1 MAFCTPAFH
10 RGDDPAMRIF
20 AKGWSMNK
28 DGPGHRRIYYLKGCN
43 LRCAWCASPE
53 SISMDDQLLF
63 YPGRT
68 GESDLSYLCP
78 HQALHDKE
86 IDRKKCSECPDQLC
100 RSFHHKALEW
110 VGCDMSVDEVEAD
123 ILQSVNGW
131 GNCAGV
137 TFGGGEPSLQAPQL
151 LILLNRLHKHKIHTA
166 FESNGVPDGFTSL
179 VKSADLVITDLK
191 AGCAD
196 TFKKYT
202 GGDFRKVLEH
212 HEYAAKKA
220 DDLLI
225 RIPLITTINDS
236 EKELTAMLEILKEL
250 NCCRVLH
257 HGSPLNVELL
267 KLHHFGES
275 KYQALGIDYPASGLP
290 PVAPETV
297 KFAMEIFSK
306 AGINVMEG

>member
-1 MAFCTPAFH
+1 M
-10 RGDDPAMRIF
+10 
-20 AKGWSMNK
+20 
-28 DGPGHRRIYYLKGCN
+28 
-43 LRCAWCASPE
+43 
-53 SISMDDQLLF
+53 
-63 YPGRT
+63 
-68 GESDLSYLCP
+68 
-78 HQALHDKE
+78 
-86 IDRKKCSECPDQLC
+86 
-100 RSFHHKALEW
+100 
-110 VGCDMSVDEVEAD
+110 
-123 ILQSVNGW
+123 
-131 GNCAGV
+131 
-137 TFGGGEPSLQAPQL
+137 
-151 LILLNRLHKHKIHTA
+151 
-166 FESNGVPDGFTSL
+166 PDGFTSL

-267 KLHHFGES
+267 KLHHFGAG
-275 KYQALGIDYPASGLP
+275 KYQAMGIDYPADGLP
-290 PVAPETV
+290 PVDPRTV
-297 KFAMEIFSK
+297 KFALEIFTQAK
-306 AGINVMEG
+306 IQVTEG